1 MRFSPTRLSM
11 GVLTSEALGTLRAD
25 MRRVETTLGARL
37 EARVAASE
45 SLLRDEIHQELRH
58 LCEEMAQFREEVAE
72 RLRQICEEVRRQPE
86 VADRR
91 PAGPEGRAER
101 G

>member
-1 MRFSPTRLSM
+1 M

-58 LCEEMAQFREEVAE
+58 LCEELAQFREEVAE

-91 PAGPEGRAER
+91 PSGPEGRAER

>member
-1 MRFSPTRLSM
+1 M

-45 SLLRDEIHQELRH
+45 SLLRDQIHQELRH
-58 LCEEMAQFREEVAE
+58 LCEEMVQLREEVAE

-86 VADRR
+86 VVDCR
-91 PAGPEGRAER
+91 PASLEERAER

>member
-1 MRFSPTRLSM
+1 M

-45 SLLRDEIHQELRH
+45 SLLRDEIHHELRH
-58 LCEEMAQFREEVAE
+58 LRDEMAQLREEVAE

-86 VADRR
+86 SSTVG
-91 PAGPEGRAER
+91 PASPEGRAER
-101 G
+101 A